1 MIYNGTSWE
10 VSNDEV
16 QHYANLAAFPAT
28 GDEDVVYIDD
38 ATESIGVG
46 NTITF
51 NENATLTSVFNLA
64 VSATD
69 TVTLGAVAG
78 HTAGQTIVSDG
89 TNFAYGSPVAK
100 RYVNTFTPTA
110 NVAFTHTHAL
120 GTADPIVQVR
130 DAVTNEVVG
139 VEIIIISA
147 TQFNIISTDAQSL
160 RVTAI

>member
-1 MIYNGTSWE
+1 MFSISDGVT
-10 VSNDEV
+10 
-16 QHYANLAAFPAT
+16 
-28 GDEDVVYIDD
+28 
-38 ATESIGVG
+38 TESIGVG

-100 RYVNTFTPTA
+100 RYVNTFTPVP